1 MNRKQ
6 TLRAALVRLL
16 RAIPAPLA
24 LILLLTPAA
33 RAASEPRILQWSL
46 NPDDYALTV
55 YVRRDDAD
63 VTGISLGGEAIPAA
77 AIASDP
83 GETHTLTCVLLDDS
97 ADMPPD
103 ARRRVP
109 EFLSA
114 LFEAKAPNETFRFRT
129 LSGSLSA
136 EPQGAAAFADLLRRL
151 DALTY
156 GGLAPEA
163 AGEIL
168 APDAAHGGAGFVR
181 IVLISAGGGISPERL
196 LFETALSNI
205 PVYVIGCA
213 DARAL
218 SEPYALS
225 VRTFARYWD
234 MDKVAASD
242 AANILRWEEIPVRA
256 SLTVP
261 EAFRTGGAQEIE
273 AAFSDGSA
281 VRAALTIPAQET
293 GATAPQETDATA
305 PSAQEQEEDETA
317 PSTQEQEEGA
327 TSLPPQAEATGAALA
342 DFIPTILTLAVL
354 GAGAAAVL
362 FLRRGKPRSADDDS
376 PSPGGYPSTPSDNP
390 AAFPA
395 ASGNAGLAPDSG
407 ALPTLFLQDLNRPE
421 RSFEA
426 FLDKPVTVGRAPGNN
441 IVLDYDP
448 TVSRRH
454 CEIFLRG
461 NRLWVRDL
469 QSGIGTY
476 VGGERA
482 EDEAE
487 IFPGAPLRLGY
498 AEFKIEAR

>member
-63 VTGISLGGEAIPAA
+63 VTGISLGGEAVRGA

-136 EPQGAAAFADLLRRL
+136 EPQDAAALADLLRRL

-163 AGEIL
+163 GEIL
-168 APDAAHGGAGFVR
+168 APDAAHGGADFVR

-196 LFETALSNI
+196 LSETALSNI

-261 EAFRTGGAQEIE
+261 EAFRTGDAQEIE

-305 PSAQEQEEDETA
+305 PS
-317 PSTQEQEEGA
+317 TQEDA
-327 TSLPPQAEATGAALA
+327 TSLSPQTEAPDAGAALA

-390 AAFPA
+390 AGFPA